1 MVTYDFNSGDYPETP
16 GVYLM
21 KDAGGRILYVGKA
34 KSLRKRLAS
43 YFRAGADHA
52 PKTTALLGKVV
63 HIDVLLVGTE
73 KEALLLEESLIKKHR
88 PRYNIVLRDDKRSL
102 LFRLDKAAAFPRLT
116 LTRRVVRDGSVY
128 FGPFTS
134 AQAARQTQKLL
145 APIFPLRKCADH
157 MFRNRVRPCLYHQ
170 LKQCLAPC
178 VGLVD
183 KERYAEIVRQTEQ
196 FLSGKSRALAKHLRD
211 EMHAA
216 SEALEFERAAALR
229 DQLSAIERTLESQAT
244 VLHDALDRDV
254 IAVVPTSEGLGVGLL
269 FLRGGLMLEQKTYHW
284 DGLGATEAPEAL
296 ETFLA
301 QFYSEDRFIPA
312 RVVVSEVLGTSG
324 QGETSGETLAEIL
337 GERRD
342 GPVRLGQPRGDDE
355 RRLMEMARDL
365 ALTAHR
371 SADAPDIPA
380 LLERA
385 LNLSRLPLRVECVDI
400 THHGG
405 KGVRAGVV
413 VYEEGQ
419 RSKEH
424 SRVYA
429 LPELEG
435 TADDYA
441 ALARFTQ
448 RRLESGPPWPDLLLI
463 DGGRGQLGV
472 VERVLDEAGQNG
484 VFELASIAKGPTR
497 RAGELEDRVFR
508 PGRKNHVTLRPGG
521 QELLFLQRVRDAA
534 HRFVIGK
541 GRAVN
546 RKSALA
552 GTLVSI
558 PGLGPALAK
567 RLFDTFGS
575 VAALKKASAEDIGQV
590 RGIGPGLAER
600 IRRHLGGEG

>member
-1 MVTYDFNSGDYPETP
+1 MIFTASDYPETP

-21 KDAGGRILYVGKA
+21 KDGGERILYVGKA
-34 KSLRKRLAS
+34 ISLRKRLSS

-52 PKTTALLGKVV
+52 PKTIALLGKVAR
-63 HIDVLLVGTE
+63 IDVLLVGTE

-102 LFRLDKAAAFPRLT
+102 LFRLDKGSEFPRLT

-145 APIFPLRKCADH
+145 ASIFPLRKCTDQA
-157 MFRNRVRPCLYHQ
+157 FRNRVRPCLYHQ

-178 VGLVD
+178 IGLVD
-183 KERYAEIVRQTEQ
+183 KQRYGELVRQTEQ
-196 FLSGKSRALAKHLRD
+196 LLSGKSHSLISNLRKEMLAASDALA
-211 EMHAA
+211 
-216 SEALEFERAAALR
+216 FERAAMLR
-229 DQLSAIERTLESQAT
+229 DQLTAIERTLESQAT
-244 VLHDALDRDV
+244 VLHDSLDRDV

-269 FLRGGLMLEQKTYHW
+269 FLRGGLMLEQKTFHW
-284 DGLGATEAPEAL
+284 DGLGHAEAVEAL

-301 QFYSEDRFIPA
+301 QFYSADRLIPL
-312 RVVVSEVLGTSG
+312 RVVVSEQLPESG
-324 QGETSGETLAEIL
+324 LAEIL
-337 GERRD
+337 AERRG
-342 GPVRLGQPRGDDE
+342 GPVRLGQTRGDDE

-371 SADAPDIPA
+371 TPDAPDIPA

-405 KGVRAGVV
+405 KGVRAGLV

-424 SRVYA
+424 SRIYA

-472 VERVLDEAGQNG
+472 VERVLSDTGNTG
-484 VFELASIAKGPTR
+484 LFELASIAKGPSR
-497 RAGELEDRVFR
+497 RAGELDDRIFR

-521 QELLFLQRVRDAA
+521 QELLFLQRVRDAT

-546 RKSALA
+546 RKSALS
-552 GTLVSI
+552 GTLVAI

-567 RLFDTFGS
+567 RLFDTFGT
-575 VAALKKASAEDIGQV
+575 VGALRKATAQDIAQV
-590 RGIGPGLAER
+590 RGIGAALAEK
-600 IRRHLGGEG
+600 IVRHLAGEKAE

>member
-1 MVTYDFNSGDYPETP
+1 MHFTHADYPETP

-43 YFRAGADHA
+43 YFRPGADHA
-52 PKTTALLGKVV
+52 PKTIALLAKVER
-63 HIDVLLVGTE
+63 IDILLVSTE

-102 LFRLDKAAAFPRLT
+102 LFRLDKNAPFPKLT

-145 APIFPLRKCADH
+145 AAIFPLRKCADH
-157 MFRNRVRPCLYHQ
+157 VFKNRVRPCLYHQ

-183 KERYAEIVRQTEQ
+183 KERYGELVKQTEQ
-196 FLSGKSRALAKHLRD
+196 FLAGKSHTVVKFMRKAML
-211 EMHAA
+211 AA
-216 SEALEFERAAALR
+216 SEAMEYERAARLR
-229 DQLSAIERTLESQAT
+229 DQLSAIERTMESQAA

-254 IAVVPTSEGLGVGLL
+254 IAVVPTSEGLGVGILY
-269 FLRGGLMLEQKTYHW
+269 LRGGLMLEQKTYHW
-284 DGLGATEAPEAL
+284 DGLGTAETAEAL
-296 ETFLA
+296 ESFLA
-301 QFYSEDRFIPA
+301 QFYGEGQFIPG
-312 RVVVSEVLGTSG
+312 RVVVSEPFDTAG
-324 QGETSGETLAEIL
+324 L
-337 GERRD
+337 GEVLTERR
-342 GPVRLGQPRGDDE
+342 GGLVRLGLPRGDDE
-355 RRLMEMARDL
+355 RRLVEMARDL
-365 ALTAHR
+365 ALTANR
-371 SADAPDIPA
+371 SPDAPDIPA

-405 KGVRAGVV
+405 KGVRAGLV

-419 RSKEH
+419 RSKEA

-429 LPELEG
+429 LPELEH

-448 RRLESGPPWPDLLLI
+448 RRLESGEPWPDLLLI

-472 VERVLDEAGQNG
+472 VERVLNEAGLG
-484 VFELASIAKGPTR
+484 DLFELASIAKGPTR

-508 PGRKNHVTLRPGG
+508 PGRKNPVTLRPGS
-521 QELLFLQRVRDAA
+521 QELLFLQRVRDAT
-534 HRFVIGK
+534 HRFIIGK

-552 GTLVSI
+552 GTLVAI

-575 VAALKKASAEDIGQV
+575 VAGLKKASAEDIAQV

-600 IRRHLGGEG
+600 IRDHLQKQ

>member
-1 MVTYDFNSGDYPETP
+1 MSDFAFLSADYPDSP

-21 KDAGGRILYVGKA
+21 KDEGGRIIYVGKA
-34 KSLRKRLAS
+34 ISLRKRLSS
-43 YFRAGADHA
+43 YFRSGANHS
-52 PKTTALLGKVV
+52 PKTIALVARIRR
-63 HIDVLLVGTE
+63 IDVLLVGTE

-102 LFRLDKAAAFPRLT
+102 LFRLDKRSDFPKLT

-145 APIFPLRKCADH
+145 ATIFPLRKCADH

-170 LKQCLAPC
+170 LGQCLAPC
-178 VGLVD
+178 VGLAD
-183 KERYAEIVRQTEQ
+183 RERYAELVRQVEQ
-196 FLSGKSRALAKHLRD
+196 FLSGKSRSLVKAMRAEMLQAAD
-211 EMHAA
+211 E
-216 SEALEFERAAALR
+216 LKFERAAQLR
-229 DQLSAIERTLESQAT
+229 DQITAIERTLETQAA

-254 IAVVPTSEGLGVGLL
+254 VAVVHTSEGLGVGLL
-269 FLRGGLMLEQKTYHW
+269 FLRAGLMLEQKTEHW
-284 DGLGATEAPEAL
+284 EGLGPAEAAESL

-301 QFYSEDRFIPA
+301 QFYDTDRLIPS
-312 RVVVSEVLGTSG
+312 RIVVSEDISA
-324 QGETSGETLAEIL
+324 STLAEVL
-337 GERRD
+337 AERRG
-342 GPVRLGQPRGDDE
+342 GPVRLGPPRGDDE

-371 SADAPDIPA
+371 RPDAPDIPA

-385 LNLSRLPLRVECVDI
+385 LDLPRPALSVECVDI

-405 KGVRAGVV
+405 KGVRAGLVA
-413 VYEEGQ
+413 YDEGE
-419 RSKEH
+419 RSKER

-435 TADDYA
+435 SGDDYA
-441 ALARFTQ
+441 ALARFVE

-463 DGGRGQLGV
+463 DGGRGQLAA
-472 VERVLDEAGQNG
+472 VERALSDAGQPG
-484 VFELASIAKGPTR
+484 LFELASIAKGPSR

-508 PGRKNHVTLRPGG
+508 PGRKNHVTLRPGS

-534 HRFVIGK
+534 HRFVISK
-541 GRAVN
+541 GRAAN
-546 RKSALA
+546 RKSALS
-552 GTLVSI
+552 GTLTSI

-567 RLFDTFGS
+567 RLFDSFGTL
-575 VAALKKASAEDIGQV
+575 AAMRKATAQDIGQV
-590 RGIGPGLAER
+590 RGIGPELAER
-600 IRRHLGGEG
+600 ILEHLRK